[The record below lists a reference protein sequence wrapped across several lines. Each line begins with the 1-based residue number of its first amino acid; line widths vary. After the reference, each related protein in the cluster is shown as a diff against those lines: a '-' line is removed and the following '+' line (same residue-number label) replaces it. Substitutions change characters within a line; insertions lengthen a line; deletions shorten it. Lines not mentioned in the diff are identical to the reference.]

1 MKLMATTE
9 GIFTETAGGVTLAVT
24 QKLIAQGRIKPDEV
38 TVICVTGNGLKTQEA
53 LDGCF
58 AAPVVIEPH
67 LHSFEEIFSNS
78 ITV

>member
-1 MKLMATTE
+1 MKLMAKTE

-24 QKLIAQGRIKPDEV
+24 QKLIRQGRIKSDEV

-53 LDGCF
+53 LATSF
-58 AAPVVIEPH
+58 APPMVIEPH